1 MPSKPKKNKKKTK
14 NGMSL
19 RQSKTK
25 KQKQI
30 HLTTLATRNKSWGL
44 GKHTLQKIE
53 SVWCSLSEC
62 KMLKTFRELLI
73 A

>member
-1 MPSKPKKNKKKTK
+1 MPSKPKKKKEK

-19 RQSKTK
+19 RQSTTK

-44 GKHTLQKIE
+44 GKHTLKKIE

-62 KMLKTFRELLI
+62 KMLQTFRELLI
-73 A
+73 T

>member
-1 MPSKPKKNKKKTK
+1 MPSKPKKK

-19 RQSKTK
+19 RQSTTTK

-53 SVWCSLSEC
+53 AVWCSLSEC
-62 KMLKTFRELLI
+62 KMLQTFRESI
-73 A
+73 IT

>member
-1 MPSKPKKNKKKTK
+1 MPSKPKKKK

-19 RQSKTK
+19 RQSTTTK

-44 GKHTLQKIE
+44 GKHTFKKNRI
-53 SVWCSLSEC
+53 SVVFTIG
-62 KMLKTFRELLI
+62 MQNVTNV
-73 A
+73 

>member
-19 RQSKTK
+19 RQSTTKT
-25 KQKQI
+25 QKQI

-44 GKHTLQKIE
+44 GKHTFKKNRI
-53 SVWCSLSEC
+53 SVVFTIG
-62 KMLKTFRELLI
+62 MQNVTNV
-73 A
+73 

>member
-19 RQSKTK
+19 RQSTTKT
-25 KQKQI
+25 QKQI

>member
-1 MPSKPKKNKKKTK
+1 MPSKPKKK

-19 RQSKTK
+19 RQSTTTK

-62 KMLKTFRELLI
+62 KMLQTFRELLI
-73 A
+73 T

>member
-1 MPSKPKKNKKKTK
+1 MPSKPKKKK
-14 NGMSL
+14 NAMSL
-19 RQSKTK
+19 RQSTTTK

-44 GKHTLQKIE
+44 RKHTVQKID

-62 KMLKTFRELLI
+62 KMLQTFRELLI
-73 A
+73 T

>member
-1 MPSKPKKNKKKTK
+1 MPSKPKKKKK

-19 RQSKTK
+19 RQSTTTK

-62 KMLKTFRELLI
+62 KMLQTFRELLI
-73 A
+73 T

>member
-1 MPSKPKKNKKKTK
+1 MPSKPKKK

-19 RQSKTK
+19 RQSTTTK

-44 GKHTLQKIE
+44 GKHTLQKID

-62 KMLKTFRELLI
+62 KMLQTFRELLI
-73 A
+73 T

>member
-1 MPSKPKKNKKKTK
+1 
-14 NGMSL
+14 MSL
-19 RQSKTK
+19 RQSTTK

-53 SVWCSLSEC
+53 SV
-62 KMLKTFRELLI
+62 
-73 A
+73 